1 MAQKAHSV
9 ERRRKPKNFWKT
21 TRRLLSYMSNR
32 IVGLIFVMAFAIASV
47 IFQTRTP
54 KVLGEVTTEIYKGVM
69 KGTSQQKAG
78 INVHGLPIN
87 YDKIIHIIVI
97 VILMYLAAAVF
108 AFMQQ
113 LIMTYISQNTVYK
126 MRKDLKQKMERL
138 PINYYDTHSNGDI
151 MSRAVND
158 MDNVANILQQNLT
171 QAVTS
176 IVQFVA
182 TLWMMF
188 SISWKL
194 TLIALITIPVS
205 LLVVGFVAPKS
216 QKYFAAQQKSLGLIN
231 DQVEENFAGQ
241 QVLKSFNK
249 QADTIKAFQKE
260 NNNYYQSSWKA
271 QFVAGIVM
279 PLMIFL
285 NNIGYVFVAI
295 IGGVQ
300 VANGTVT
307 LGNIQAFLQYM
318 NQFSQP
324 ISQMANLMNT
334 IQMTVASAERIFE
347 VIDEEEMKDTKDDRP
362 VESTSNLIEL
372 QHVKFGYQGKDLLMT
387 DYNLEVKPGQEV
399 AIVGPTGAGKTTII
413 NLLERFYDIKGGN
426 IRLNGVDTRDID
438 REDLRSHFA
447 MVLQDTWL
455 FSGSIYENIRYGRE
469 DATDEEI
476 MNASKAAHVDNF
488 VRRLPDG
495 YDTVLNESGSN
506 VSQGQRQLIT
516 IARAFLADP
525 EILILDEATSSV
537 DTRTELHI
545 QHAMERLL
553 KGRTSFVVAHRLST
567 IQNADNIIVM
577 NHGSVVETG
586 THDELLKLDGFYA
599 DLYNSQFTSG
609 LSF

>member
-1 MAQKAHSV
+1 MAQEAHSV

-54 KVLGEVTTEIYKGVM
+54 KVLGEATTEIYKGVM

-78 INVHGLPIN
+78 IDVHDLPIN

-176 IVQFVA
+176 VVQFVA

-205 LLVVGFVAPKS
+205 ILVVGFVAPKS

-455 FSGSIYENIRYGRE
+455 FSGSIYENIKYGRE